1 MTQELETK
9 QARTEARLDSL
20 TVDVAQIVNSIDKL
34 SQSVHKGFSEIYERI
49 NTQGKINWAP
59 ISIGVS
65 VIIAFTSLV
74 FMFYSRDLGR
84 QERSIDLLFQ
94 SRLVSAKE
102 EGRTEIVRE
111 WVRADLAVV
120 DHRLE
125 HLEKE

>member
-1 MTQELETK
+1 MTQELEAK

-20 TVDVAQIVNSIDKL
+20 TTDVAQLVNSIDKL

-49 NTQGKINWAP
+49 NAQGKINWAP
-59 ISIGVS
+59 ISTGVS

-84 QERSIDLLFQ
+84 QERAIDELTGSRIASI
-94 SRLVSAKE
+94 KE
-102 EGRTEIVRE
+102 EGKNEVFHE
-111 WVRADLAVV
+111 WIKADLTTI

-125 HLEKE
+125 HLENK